1 MIATGITT
9 GAITE
14 ANTEIN
20 TGSFTNDRSGERLG
34 SRKTSTTLVISLLGL
49 IALSGCS
56 ATGAAI
62 GVGAAAAN
70 TAAEERSFNK
80 AVTDIQIQ
88 IKINDLLLQEN
99 ISIFRKVNIQV
110 SEGKVL
116 LSGNVELPDHRI
128 TAVKQAWKAAGVR
141 EVINEIEIN
150 NDSGI
155 TDYAQDVWIST
166 QLKTAII
173 FDKKITSIN
182 YNIDT
187 VNQSVYL
194 LGIAQNEN
202 EVNRVIA
209 HAKDIDYVKRVVS
222 YVVLKDN
229 PSRTQ

>member
-1 MIATGITT
+1 MTNKGTL
-9 GAITE
+9 
-14 ANTEIN
+14 IN
-20 TGSFTNDRSGERLG
+20 NRSNERLNTF
-34 SRKTSTTLVISLLGL
+34 KTASKTTSLISLSLLGL

-62 GVGAAAAN
+62 GVGAAAAK
-70 TAAEERSFNK
+70 TASEERSFNK
-80 AVTDIQIQ
+80 AITDTQIQ
-88 IKINDLLLQEN
+88 IEINDLLFQEN
-99 ISIFRKVNIQV
+99 ISLFRKVNLQV

-116 LSGNVELPDHRI
+116 LSGNVELPEHRI
-128 TAVKQAWKAAGVR
+128 TAVKQAWKATGVR

-155 TDYAQDVWIST
+155 TDYARDVWIST
-166 QLKTAII
+166 QLKTALI
-173 FDKKITSIN
+173 FDKRISSIN

-194 LGIAQNEN
+194 LGIGQDES
-202 EVNRVIA
+202 EINRVIA

>member
-1 MIATGITT
+1 MTT
-9 GAITE
+9 MGTPKKFLSRE
-14 ANTEIN
+14 Q
-20 TGSFTNDRSGERLG
+20 TGSQ
-34 SRKTSTTLVISLLGL
+34 KKSTTIAFGLLGL
-49 IALSGCS
+49 MILSGCS

-70 TAAEERSFNK
+70 TAAQERSFNK
-80 AVTDIQIQ
+80 AITDAQIHLE
-88 IKINDLLLQEN
+88 INDLLLQEN
-99 ISIFRKVNIQV
+99 INLFRKVNIQV
-110 SEGKVL
+110 NEGKVL

-128 TAVKQAWKAAGVR
+128 TAVKQSWKATGVR

-155 TDYAQDVWIST
+155 SDYAQDVWINT
-166 QLKTAII
+166 QLKTAIL

-194 LGIAQNEN
+194 LGIAQDEN

>member
-1 MIATGITT
+1 MI
-9 GAITE
+9 
-14 ANTEIN
+14 
-20 TGSFTNDRSGERLG
+20 
-34 SRKTSTTLVISLLGL
+34 
-49 IALSGCS
+49 LSGCS

-70 TAAEERSFNK
+70 TAAQERSFNK
-80 AVTDIQIQ
+80 AITDAQIHLE
-88 IKINDLLLQEN
+88 INDLLLQEN
-99 ISIFRKVNIQV
+99 INLFRKVNIQV
-110 SEGKVL
+110 NEGKVL

-128 TAVKQAWKAAGVR
+128 TAVKQSWKATGVR

-155 TDYAQDVWIST
+155 SDYAQDVWINT
-166 QLKTAII
+166 QLKTAIL

-194 LGIAQNEN
+194 LGIAQDEN

>member
-1 MIATGITT
+1 MTT
-9 GAITE
+9 MGTPKKFLSRE
-14 ANTEIN
+14 Q
-20 TGSFTNDRSGERLG
+20 TGSQKKL
-34 SRKTSTTLVISLLGL
+34 TTIAFGLLGL
-49 IALSGCS
+49 MILSGCS

-70 TAAEERSFNK
+70 TAAQERSFNK
-80 AVTDIQIQ
+80 AITDAQIHLE
-88 IKINDLLLQEN
+88 INDLLLQEN
-99 ISIFRKVNIQV
+99 INLFRKVNIQV
-110 SEGKVL
+110 NEGKVL

-128 TAVKQAWKAAGVR
+128 TAVKQSWKATGVR

-155 TDYAQDVWIST
+155 SDYAQDVWINT
-166 QLKTAII
+166 QLKTAIL

-194 LGIAQNEN
+194 LGIAQDEN